1 MILPDSTV
9 KVLAPSAGY
18 RPRVEVKHV
27 LSSPRSPSLPPPLRK
42 MNIIA
47 FKNLKNG
54 FIVREITRIL
64 SKGTINGFLGSSSSY
79 ISLFTL

>member
-18 RPRVEVKHV
+18 RPRVEVKRV
-27 LSSPRSPSLPPPLRK
+27 LSSPRSPSLPPLRK

-79 ISLFTL
+79 ISLFML